1 MLTWPAFQ
9 RLLPVLPSFFAFN
22 TLAVPFGLSRGPR
35 PPAKAL
41 RCNRAFF
48 AGRPVGS
55 TGYATFASPSPVAY
69 GGSTSPLCAVAVRV
83 RGSSTSSYRL
93 GLLLPDKWNS
103 RFLVVGNGGFAGGIN
118 WLDMIGIVSTPD
130 RCAPDLTV
138 LLCSGKDNG
147 AKDAPTSRK
156 ADSSDWT
163 LSANN
168 ELLHPG
174 LTFSS
179 EGEWYLILNGS
190 EPVPY
195 GIGYARDFLFD
206 NDDGGGGGGGS
217 GSGGDAPPWDWRTSF
232 NESVVRYADEH
243 DPGDATADD
252 CAALGAVR
260 ERGGKVVIYHD
271 FMRLFLVPGVG
282 HCYRT
287 AVDAPWNF
295 GGAFQA
301 GLMGSGVWSV
311 PGLEDAEHDALI
323 ALVDWVEKGKPLDG
337 IVATTAQETLLV
349 GRWEGHHRLVHGPA
363 CHPALTR
370 VRPQLLKTLGLRVSC
385 IKIDPYVSV
394 DAGLMAP
401 AEHGECFVLCS
412 GGEVDLDLGNYERY
426 LSVRLT
432 SDHNITTGKVYLNVI
447 QKERRGDYLGKTVQI
462 VPHVTDSIKEWI
474 RRVSKIP
481 VDGSNEEPDV
491 CIIELGGTIGDIESM
506 PFIEALTQLRHE
518 AGSGNFMNIHVS
530 YVPTVHGEQ
539 KTKPTQHAVKSIRSH
554 GLIPDIVACRC
565 ETPLAE
571 STVAKLALHCQ
582 VEADQVLVVRDMPT
596 IYQVPLLLREQ
607 ELIRQLR
614 AKLALDKLTI
624 TPEMVAQGE
633 ALWDL
638 WTSVVTPTYQEEV
651 KIALVGKY
659 VRCQDAYL
667 SVVKALE
674 HSAMRI
680 RRKLNL
686 MWIDS
691 SDLEPTTGGGAAQA
705 KYHKAWHDVSTAEGI
720 IVPGGFGHRGTEGM
734 MRVTKWAREN
744 NIPFLGVCLGFQVAA
759 IQFARDLCGMPEA
772 TSEEF
777 DAQAKELVVVNMP
790 ELDKQNMGGTMRL
803 GLRKTIFQPG
813 TEWSRARALY
823 GGVEVIEERH
833 RHRYEINP
841 RLVETLEKAGLHF
854 VGKDETGDRMEVFE
868 LKDHPFFVGTQFHAE
883 YQSQV
888 VHPSRPYL
896 GFIAAS
902 AGCLDKV
909 LNQKPVEPF
918 KTVTVLNGTK

>member
-1 MLTWPAFQ
+1 M
-9 RLLPVLPSFFAFN
+9 RYVLVTGGVIS
-22 TLAVPFGLSRGPR
+22 G
-35 PPAKAL
+35 
-41 RCNRAFF
+41 
-48 AGRPVGS
+48 VGKGIIASS
-55 TGYATFASPSPVAY
+55 TG
-69 GGSTSPLCAVAVRV
+69 L
-83 RGSSTSSYRL
+83 
-93 GLLLPDKWNS
+93 
-103 RFLVVGNGGFAGGIN
+103 
-118 WLDMIGIVSTPD
+118 
-130 RCAPDLTV
+130 
-138 LLCSGKDNG
+138 
-147 AKDAPTSRK
+147 
-156 ADSSDWT
+156 
-163 LSANN
+163 
-168 ELLHPG
+168 
-174 LTFSS
+174 
-179 EGEWYLILNGS
+179 
-190 EPVPY
+190 
-195 GIGYARDFLFD
+195 
-206 NDDGGGGGGGS
+206 
-217 GSGGDAPPWDWRTSF
+217 
-232 NESVVRYADEH
+232 
-243 DPGDATADD
+243 
-252 CAALGAVR
+252 
-260 ERGGKVVIYHD
+260 
-271 FMRLFLVPGVG
+271 
-282 HCYRT
+282 
-287 AVDAPWNF
+287 
-295 GGAFQA
+295 
-301 GLMGSGVWSV
+301 
-311 PGLEDAEHDALI
+311 
-323 ALVDWVEKGKPLDG
+323 
-337 IVATTAQETLLV
+337 
-349 GRWEGHHRLVHGPA
+349 
-363 CHPALTR
+363 
-370 VRPQLLKTLGLRVSC
+370 LLKTLGLRVSC

-481 VDGSNEEPDV
+481 VDGSSEEPDV

-506 PFIEALTQLRHE
+506 PFIESLTQLRHE

-571 STVAKLALHCQ
+571 STIAKLALHCQ

-607 ELIRQLR
+607 KLIQQLR

-624 TPEMVAQGE
+624 APEMVAQGE

-638 WTSVVTPTYQEEV
+638 WVSVVTPTYQEEV

-659 VRCQDAYL
+659 VKCQDAYL

-691 SDLEPTTGGGAAQA
+691 SDLEPTNGGGPAQA

-777 DAQAKELVVVNMP
+777 DAQAKDLIVVNMP
-790 ELDKQNMGGTMRL
+790 ELDKENMGGTMRL

-823 GGVEVIEERH
+823 GGVDVIEERH

-841 RLVETLEKAGLHF
+841 QMVETLEKAGLHF

-868 LKDHPFFVGTQFHAE
+868 LKDHPFFIGTQFHAE

-896 GFIAAS
+896 GFVAAS

-918 KTVTVLNGTK
+918 KTIAVVNGTK